1 MGNNNS
7 EKEFVKSK
15 NSAKI
20 SNKLAAINNEIRF
33 FIIEILL
40 ESKKKNNFS
49 NPLYSR
55 EINSILLSSYG
66 INITPQMLNQ
76 HLKQLVNAG
85 LIVEVPTKKEVPN
98 KIGKRNV
105 KGYVLKEDAFE
116 DLFLKISFM
125 SEELL
130 SFFELYEKNH
140 LSYSEGCCVLTVFSG
155 RDKGKVFKIQDYQT
169 ALIRVRGNEL
179 GDSISFD
186 IFEGEIASDIVESH
200 LKIFFEDESWCM
212 FDESGSDVT
221 LIDNIPIEKG
231 VVVKLKNHSFLKF
244 YQEESAVI
252 LYCSF

>member
-33 FIIEILL
+33 FIIEVLL

-116 DLFLKISFM
+116 DLFLDFVSLDDFVF
-125 SEELL
+125 LV
-130 SFFELYEKNH
+130 
-140 LSYSEGCCVLTVFSG
+140 VLVF
-155 RDKGKVFKIQDYQT
+155 DDFVF
-169 ALIRVRGNEL
+169 
-179 GDSISFD
+179 
-186 IFEGEIASDIVESH
+186 
-200 LKIFFEDESWCM
+200 
-212 FDESGSDVT
+212 
-221 LIDNIPIEKG
+221 
-231 VVVKLKNHSFLKF
+231 
-244 YQEESAVI
+244 
-252 LYCSF
+252 